1 MRKTATISKAN
12 HYFRIHGY
20 FEEFVAKVVKPFCA
34 HHLFKLGKEPIPG
47 TNKQRTVVTHVFARS
62 NHDKSEYRL
71 PVELL
76 KPFIEYAEYRGYK
89 QARIALEDEPE
100 IPGLDVEFEFNPGFD
115 GLRPGQDEWVNYM
128 LADDNHLKINNGA
141 TGFGKAQT
149 LSSKIKVP
157 GGWKRMGDI
166 KVGDLV
172 IARDGTATP
181 VTGVFPQGVTE
192 VWRVYF
198 ADGRF
203 TDVNPD
209 HLWSTFNHKMRDWRV
224 VDTRKLKAAL
234 DKNPLRVHVPL
245 CEPEDGPDKP
255 FKIHPYLMGVLL
267 GDGSLTWNRV
277 QVSKPYQQLF
287 DNVQTLLPD
296 HLTCD
301 WVDGV
306 SFTIKYAH
314 PQGERKD
321 VWHVRTGLREHG
333 LMDLKSHEKFVPG
346 EYLEGSRQ
354 QRLELLQGL
363 MDTDGTIVKGGS
375 ASFSSSSEKLSMAV
389 QYLVRSLGGI
399 AEIVPRSS
407 SYTYN
412 GEKKEGRTDHRVNIR
427 YPRPEELFTLDHKRE
442 RSVKGQYSDTLKLRV
457 TRIEERPPQQT
468 QCISVAHDEHLY
480 ITDDFIVTHNTA
492 MAIHC
497 MVKMGKRALLT
508 MQPRYIFNWI
518 KELHKF
524 VKIEPGDIVLWEN
537 NLPSLAKALEEGK
550 ISPKIII
557 LPMSRV
563 EVFLRKKDPHV
574 IDLDEVIKVINPG
587 LRIIDEGHE
596 AIHQIVM
603 SLMYGNVKKTFV
615 LSATLKAD
623 DPFTNKI
630 YQWVYPIRFRLKD
643 AEPEHYIDVVAYL
656 YRINLRNHRIKTDQF
671 GSYNDKA
678 VEESILKSPAL
689 TKFYFLLADKMFQEY
704 YLDRREEGT
713 KGLFFFSRVNMCET
727 MLGMFR
733 AKYPDMDIET
743 FTGEDSKKKDFKDK
757 YLRHEVI
764 ITTPNSCGTGKDIP
778 GLVTVMCMHTVSST
792 QANKQMIGRL
802 RELLGKFGGRITPTF
817 VFGVCV
823 DLNKHMEYL
832 GKREVAFFEKQKT
845 FKRINSEC
853 SLD

>member
-1 MRKTATISKAN
+1 MRKTATITKAN

-62 NHDKSEYRL
+62 NYDKSEYRL

-128 LADDNHLKINNGA
+128 LEDDYHLKINNGA
-141 TGFGKAQT
+141 TGFGK
-149 LSSKIKVP
+149 
-157 GGWKRMGDI
+157 
-166 KVGDLV
+166 
-172 IARDGTATP
+172 
-181 VTGVFPQGVTE
+181 
-192 VWRVYF
+192 
-198 ADGRF
+198 
-203 TDVNPD
+203 
-209 HLWSTFNHKMRDWRV
+209 
-224 VDTRKLKAAL
+224 
-234 DKNPLRVHVPL
+234 
-245 CEPEDGPDKP
+245 
-255 FKIHPYLMGVLL
+255 
-267 GDGSLTWNRV
+267 
-277 QVSKPYQQLF
+277 
-287 DNVQTLLPD
+287 
-296 HLTCD
+296 
-301 WVDGV
+301 
-306 SFTIKYAH
+306 
-314 PQGERKD
+314 
-321 VWHVRTGLREHG
+321 
-333 LMDLKSHEKFVPG
+333 
-346 EYLEGSRQ
+346 
-354 QRLELLQGL
+354 
-363 MDTDGTIVKGGS
+363 
-375 ASFSSSSEKLSMAV
+375 
-389 QYLVRSLGGI
+389 
-399 AEIVPRSS
+399 
-407 SYTYN
+407 
-412 GEKKEGRTDHRVNIR
+412 
-427 YPRPEELFTLDHKRE
+427 
-442 RSVKGQYSDTLKLRV
+442 
-457 TRIEERPPQQT
+457 
-468 QCISVAHDEHLY
+468 
-480 ITDDFIVTHNTA
+480 TA
-492 MAIHC
+492 MSIHC